1 MFGLSALGVVHTLF
15 GIIAIAVGAWIL
27 YRDKEI
33 SPANQ
38 LGRIYLITTLL
49 ASVTALMIFRRG
61 PFGPGHALA
70 VLTLAALAVGMVAAR
85 TNLYG
90 KYSRYL
96 QALSF
101 SATLLFNA
109 IPGITEALT
118 RLPFDSPL
126 FAGPEAPQ
134 FKTIYAV
141 MVVLFVSGAALQ
153 FRWIRKQTG
162 R

>member
-1 MFGLSALGVVHTLF
+1 MFGLSAIGVVHTLL
-15 GIIAIAVGAWIL
+15 GIIALAVGTRVL
-27 YRDKEI
+27 YTDKEI
-33 SPANQ
+33 SPAKP

-70 VLTLAALAVGMVAAR
+70 VLTLLALVVGMAAASTR
-85 TNLYG
+85 LFG
-90 KYSRYL
+90 KFSPYL

-118 RLPFDSPL
+118 RLPLGSPV
-126 FAGPEAPQ
+126 FAGPEAPE
-134 FKTIYAV
+134 FKAIYGV
-141 MVVLFVSGAALQ
+141 LLLLFVMGTALQ
-153 FRWIRKQTG
+153 LRWIHQQSA
-162 R
+162 